1 MNRLAQASQGGER
14 TPGREL
20 GGSRASEGKVST
32 LSRLWTVVTKKC
44 QDIPDSRSTQRLPK
58 VLCGADSGVQA
69 PSGRPAH
76 GRIEDWPLRGFGI
89 QGLGVRDILGLAR
102 SRVWSC
108 LFQVGQPLCTALC
121 TQSFHLSCFIDSSLP
136 P

>member
-58 VLCGADSGVQA
+58 VLCGADSG
-69 PSGRPAH
+69 SGS
-76 GRIEDWPLRGFGI
+76 
-89 QGLGVRDILGLAR
+89 VREASTREKRGLATE
-102 SRVWSC
+102 RVWHSGSRSEGYFRTGKVQSVELSVPSWSAFMYRFVHSVLPFI
-108 LFQVGQPLCTALC
+108 LFY
-121 TQSFHLSCFIDSSLP
+121 
-136 P
+136 